1 MAPHASSVVDRR
13 ALGVIASAMLVL
25 LSVSRSYMEGG
36 ITTEVWAYLL
46 LTPIPVAIA
55 LTGGEVTEGAA
66 SAVGDWEE
74 ESEEVEVDSAEDPLE
89 LGFDVPVL

>member
-1 MAPHASSVVDRR
+1 
-13 ALGVIASAMLVL
+13 
-25 LSVSRSYMEGG
+25 MEGG

-55 LTGGEVTEGAA
+55 LTGGEVAEGAA

-74 ESEEVEVDSAEDPLE
+74 ESEEVEVDSSEDPLE

>member
-1 MAPHASSVVDRR
+1 MGPHASSVVDRR
-13 ALGVIASAMLVL
+13 SLGIAASAMLVL

-55 LTGGEVTEGAA
+55 LTAGEVAEGEAG
-66 SAVGDWEE
+66 AVGDWEE
-74 ESEEVEVDSAEDPLE
+74 ESEEVEVDSSEDPLE

>member
-1 MAPHASSVVDRR
+1 
-13 ALGVIASAMLVL
+13 
-25 LSVSRSYMEGG
+25 MEGG

-55 LTGGEVTEGAA
+55 LTGGEVAEGAD

-74 ESEEVEVDSAEDPLE
+74 ESEEVEVGSTEDPLD